1 MVGGGGGGGSGG
13 GGGGGRRREATRARF
28 DDLSVAGQQEVKTL
42 LVERG
47 RWRGVDPV
55 VRHREWVAG
64 QDPVEAQRRAAERAV
79 WFAALAP
86 PLQVAYAQS
95 WEANRSTY
103 GIARGT
109 PVGGYPG
116 ATASRVL
123 PDTRAVRDERF
134 LQDQLPELAA
144 ALPHH
149 SSA

>member
-1 MVGGGGGGGSGG
+1 
-13 GGGGGRRREATRARF
+13 
-28 DDLSVAGQQEVKTL
+28 
-42 LVERG
+42 
-47 RWRGVDPV
+47 V
-55 VRHREWVAG
+55 VRHREWIAG

-86 PLQVAYAQS
+86 PLQVAYAQA
-95 WEANRSTY
+95 WEAHRRTY

-109 PVGGYPG
+109 PDGADGSAV

-134 LQDQLPELAA
+134 LQDQLPEVAA